1 MDLDPDDL
9 EQSLLKQRPIRKLQY
24 GKAPGL
30 TTLTKLAYASILE
43 DLERMI
49 LLTMNTA
56 NHYTLMSHL
65 RTLEKLS
72 FDNSYARLPE
82 SFYARLKPTPFSEP
96 PHLIS
101 FNSAAAELIDVDPEQ
116 AKRPEFAGVF
126 GGSML
131 VPGMEPLAM
140 LYSGHQFGVYV
151 PQLGDGRAILLG
163 EVRNER
169 GEKWDLHLKGAGLTP
184 FSRDGDGRA
193 VLRSTIREYLCGEAM
208 HGLGIP
214 TTRGLCIVGS
224 DEKVYR
230 EQVETGAILL
240 RMAPSHVRFGSFE
253 ILYYRK
259 QHEQLKVLADY
270 VIANHFPH
278 VGGSAEKYAHFFSEV
293 VERTAKL
300 IAQWQAVG
308 WAHGVMNTD
317 NMSIL
322 GLTLDYG
329 PFGFIDDYDPGFIC
343 NHSDHNG
350 RYAFNQ
356 QPYIGL
362 WNLSCLAQ
370 ALLPLAQKE
379 DLKAALD
386 RYTSICEGRYME
398 LMRAK
403 FGLVEAHEEDAA
415 LIQDLLALMHL
426 HHVDYTSFFRSL
438 SLFRTGAAL
447 LNESL
452 RDCFLDREVFDQW
465 ARRYKSRLD
474 GEGTRD
480 EDRAVRMNHV
490 NPKYVLRNYLVQTAI
505 EKAQQKDFSEIDRL
519 LTLVQTPYSEQP
531 CMDTYAAPPP
541 NWGKHLAVSCS
552 S

>member
-1 MDLDPDDL
+1 MTRRQL
-9 EQSLLKQRPIRKLQY
+9 E
-24 GKAPGL
+24 
-30 TTLTKLAYASILE
+30 T
-43 DLERMI
+43 
-49 LLTMNTA
+49 
-56 NHYTLMSHL
+56 
-65 RTLEKLS
+65 LS
-72 FDNSYARLPE
+72 FDNTYARLPE
-82 SFYARLKPTPFSEP
+82 AFYSKLNPTPFSEP
-96 PHLIS
+96 TYLIS
-101 FNSAAAELIDVDPEQ
+101 FNPAAAELLDLDPEQ
-116 AKRPEFAGVF
+116 AKRPEFAAVF

-131 VPGMEPLAM
+131 ISGMEPLAM

-163 EVRNER
+163 EVRDKR
-169 GEKWDLHLKGAGLTP
+169 GGKWDLHLKGAGLTP
-184 FSRDGDGRA
+184 FSREGDGRA
-193 VLRSTIREYLCGEAM
+193 VLRSTIREYLCSEAM

-214 TTRGLCIVGS
+214 TTRALCIVGS
-224 DEKVYR
+224 DHQVYR
-230 EQVETGAILL
+230 EQVETGAMLV
-240 RMAPSHVRFGSFE
+240 RMAPSHVRFGTFE
-253 ILYYRK
+253 IFYYRK
-259 QHEQLKVLADY
+259 QHEQLKILADH
-270 VIANHFPH
+270 VIANHFPYLMN
-278 VGGSAEKYAHFFSEV
+278 GSDKYVRFFSEV

-317 NMSIL
+317 NMSIH
-322 GLTLDYG
+322 GITLDYG
-329 PFGFIDDYDPGFIC
+329 PFGFMDDYDPGFIC

-386 RYTSICEGRYME
+386 RYTPLCEGQYME

-403 FGLVEAHEEDAA
+403 CGLIETKEEDAS

-426 HHVDYTSFFRSL
+426 HHVDYTIFFRALGQFQAGSTSL
-438 SLFRTGAAL
+438 NGP
-447 LNESL
+447 L
-452 RDCFLDREVFDQW
+452 RDFFLDRESFDTW
-465 ARRYKSRLD
+465 AYRYEGRLREEGSRHDERR
-474 GEGTRD
+474 
-480 EDRAVRMNHV
+480 VRMEQI
-490 NPKYVLRNYLVQTAI
+490 NPKYVLRNYLAQTAI

-519 LTLVQTPYSEQP
+519 LTLLQNPYSDQP
-531 CMDTYAAPPP
+531 GLDAYAAKPP